1 MAALSSVEQTLEDAM
16 IRLTTAAVAHR
27 YPEPSL
33 LEGRILHLGC
43 GTDIHRTEVQF
54 NYPGIESTNI
64 DLHPRMDGVR
74 RHDVRQGL
82 PLESGSVDLV
92 YHKGLLSALQ
102 PDAAL
107 RLTRE
112 CHRVLKPGGILRI
125 VTEDFANM
133 MTAYLT
139 AKQAAEADPGDRVAR
154 FRYDWMRVEIFD
166 YPSREFRGG
175 EMIKLLRRA
184 NQELSE
190 HQAAQFAGYVVSR
203 VGVQGKA
210 MVASAKRPYT
220 PPPPRT
226 DLRSCIRTAVL
237 NCLLKGNG
245 PEIVAV
251 GRFRVES
258 GGNGYGYYDTCSLVN
273 LYRDAGFDEISL
285 VDPAVSQSPFWQNGL
300 NLDVT
305 REGSRHSVNRPD
317 CLVMEG
323 VRRW

>member
-1 MAALSSVEQTLEDAM
+1 M

-27 YPEPSL
+27 YPEASL

-43 GTDIHRTEVQF
+43 GGDIHPMKVQV
-54 NYPGIESTNI
+54 NYPGIEFTNI
-64 DLHPRMDGVR
+64 DLHPRMDGIR
-74 RHDVRQGL
+74 RHDLRRGI

-125 VTEDFANM
+125 VTEDFVNM
-133 MTAYLT
+133 TMAYLT
-139 AKQAAEADPGDRVAR
+139 AKQAAEADHGDAVAR

-166 YPSREFRGG
+166 YPSREFKGG
-175 EMIKLLRRA
+175 EMVRLLRRA

-190 HQAAQFAGYVVSR
+190 HQAAQFAAYVVSR

-220 PPPPRT
+220 PPCPRT
-226 DLRSCIRTAVL
+226 SLRSHIRTAVL
-237 NCLLKGNG
+237 NFLLKGNG

-258 GGNGYGYYDTCSLVN
+258 GGNGYGYYDTCSLAN
-273 LYRDAGFDEISL
+273 LYRDAGFDEINL
-285 VDPAVSQSPFWQNGL
+285 VTPEVSQSPFWQKEL

-305 REGSRHSVNRPD
+305 RDGSRHSVNRPD

-323 VRRW
+323 VRR

>member
-1 MAALSSVEQTLEDAM
+1 MAV
-16 IRLTTAAVAHR
+16 VHR

-43 GTDIHRTEVQF
+43 GSDIHPMKVQV
-54 NYPGIESTNI
+54 NYPGIEFTNI

-74 RHDVRQGL
+74 RHDLRSGI

-92 YHKGLLSALQ
+92 YHKSFLCAVQ

-107 RLTRE
+107 GLTRE

-125 VTEDFANM
+125 VTEDFFNM
-133 MTAYLT
+133 TMAYLT
-139 AKQAAEADPGDRVAR
+139 AKQAAEADPSDAVAR

-166 YPSREFRGG
+166 HPSREFKGG
-175 EMIKLLRRA
+175 EMVRLLRRA
-184 NQELSE
+184 NRELSE
-190 HQAAQFAGYVVSR
+190 HQAAQFAAYVVSR
-203 VGVQGKA
+203 VGVRGTA

-226 DLRSCIRTAVL
+226 DLRSHIRTAVL
-237 NCLLKGNG
+237 NFLLKGHG

-258 GGNGYGYYDTCSLVN
+258 GGNGYGYYDTCSLAN

-285 VDPAVSQSPFWQNGL
+285 VDPEVSQSPFWQNEL

-305 REGSRHSVNRPD
+305 RHGSRHSVNRPD

-323 VRRW
+323 IRR

>member
-43 GTDIHRTEVQF
+43 GKDIHPTKVQV
-54 NYPGIESTNI
+54 NYPRIEFTNI

-74 RHDVRQGL
+74 RHDLRQGI

-92 YHKGLLSALQ
+92 YHKSLLAALQ

-125 VTEDFANM
+125 VTEDFTNM
-133 MTAYLT
+133 TMAYLT
-139 AKQAAEADPGDRVAR
+139 AKQAAEADPSDAVAR

-166 YPSREFRGG
+166 YPSREFKGG
-175 EMIKLLRRA
+175 EMVKLLRRA
-184 NQELSE
+184 TRELSE
-190 HQAAQFAGYVVSR
+190 HQAAQFAAYVVSR
-203 VGVQGKA
+203 VGVRGKA
-210 MVASAKRPYT
+210 MVASAKRRYT
-220 PPPPRT
+220 SQALPT
-226 DLRSCIRTAVL
+226 SLRSCIRTAVL
-237 NCLLKGNG
+237 NFLLKGNG
-245 PEIVAV
+245 PKIVAV

-258 GGNGYGYYDTCSLVN
+258 GGNGYGFYDTCSLAN
-273 LYRDAGFDEISL
+273 LYRDAGFDEINL
-285 VDPAVSQSPFWQNGL
+285 VDPEVSQSRFWQNEL

-305 REGSRHSVNRPD
+305 RDGSRHSVNRPD

-323 VRRW
+323 VRR